1 MRDRGGADYSTQP
14 LISKELSLR
23 GMPTS
28 PGEGLRQASPK
39 AGQGRNRG
47 RGRAGCASAP
57 RRKRCSDRL

>member
-1 MRDRGGADYSTQP
+1 MRDRGGADYAAA
-14 LISKELSLR
+14 LISRERSPR

-57 RRKRCSDRL
+57 RRKRCSYGL